1 MKQTPFHDRGAA
13 HSCLSNAPLPRYERS
28 LERTV
33 GWIVASCVLIL
44 SLSMGLATIYALVE
58 LSLKYLK

>member
-1 MKQTPFHDRGAA
+1 MKQSPFHDHGAA
-13 HSCLSNAPLPRYERS
+13 HSCLSEAPLPRYERT

-33 GWIVASCVLIL
+33 SWIVASCVLIF

-58 LSLKYLK
+58 LALKYLK